1 VTVFYGYIMSS
12 SNPVDGNPPSF
23 MVRVMSSGAEL
34 NCKFFW
40 NLLLSSGVRVEGLKV
55 LPVSAED

>member
-1 VTVFYGYIMSS
+1 MSS